1 MKKMHFCFGF
11 AILLSLS
18 GIHSATAKSWQD
30 IKQSGEL
37 RVGVPGDYA
46 PLAFHDKQGHLAGF
60 DIDMAHSLGKVLHLN
75 IRFVLSSW
83 PALSADLAADKF
95 DIAMGGVTDTPDRRK
110 QFALSSPVLKNGKI
124 ALTQCNRVND
134 FKSLEDIDRKG
145 VRVVVNPGGTNQD
158 YVNRHIRHA
167 KVIRE
172 RDNTASLQGIR
183 VRSADIMFTD
193 LLEGDYYQNK
203 EPGVFCVST
212 GNILP
217 GTASNKVYMMAK
229 DNKYLLETVDN
240 WLSDGN
246 RSRLARKWQIYAE

>member
-1 MKKMHFCFGF
+1 MKKMYFGF

-18 GIHSATAKSWQD
+18 GIHFATAKSWLE

-60 DIDMAHSLGKVLHLN
+60 DIDMAHSLGKALHLN

-83 PALSADLAADKF
+83 PTLSTDLAADKF
-95 DIAMGGVTDTPDRRK
+95 DIAMGGVTETPDRRK

-124 ALTQCNRVND
+124 ALTQCNRIND
-134 FKSLEDIDRKG
+134 FKSPEDIDRKG

-158 YVNRHIRHA
+158 YVDKHIRYA
-167 KVIRE
+167 DVIRE
-172 RDNTASLQGIR
+172 RDNAASLQRIR
-183 VRSADIMFTD
+183 ARSADIMFTD

-203 EPGVFCVST
+203 ELGVFCVST
-212 GNILP
+212 RNILP
-217 GTASNKVYMMAK
+217 GTASNKVYMMVK
-229 DNKYLLETVDN
+229 DNRYLLEAVN
-240 WLSDGN
+240 SWLSDGN
-246 RSRLARKWQIYAE
+246 QSRLARKWQLSAE